1 MMEKENQQE
10 RYMTVEQALK
20 IIPIFN
26 EESTNDN
33 HAFQNS
39 CEFALQNIDPRQTEN
54 FVRGITTRLVGKA
67 YRPFRYKKVTSY
79 QEIKSALDAV
89 VSKRSTLAHLHS
101 KLSMLRMMVGES
113 IQQYSDRAE
122 QLFYDILEESVTTGG
137 LTDIDGITRITSKQ
151 VLTAF
156 MEGLPHDTRIIVKA
170 AKPDDLEEAVQYAI
184 EEETT
189 RASQQELR
197 RDNSDQKSGP
207 KTHQRNAKFPL
218 NGRQPGACFLCG
230 RTNHQARQCRASE
243 ADKARHRNT
252 NHKPGIERKE
262 VKIVT
267 CNYCKK
273 PNHTI
278 AECRKRKYV
287 NERKAQGSQG
297 QTSGNEPTPGPSG
310 GCSVKEIKTATF
322 NLQGLSISNPN

>member
-1 MMEKENQQE
+1 MSNSDHNGGSDNADLTDLSSSTSGELYEPSAEFYSDDSRVNLFRAEETLTRVNTTLVSIDSTLEETTYFLRSTDRRNKRRATTIMMEKENQQE

-26 EESTNDN
+26 GESMNDN

-170 AKPDDLEEAVQYAI
+170 ARPDDLEEAVQYAL

-189 RASQQELR
+189 RASQLELR
-197 RDNSDQKSGP
+197 RGNSD
-207 KTHQRNAKFPL
+207 
-218 NGRQPGACFLCG
+218 
-230 RTNHQARQCRASE
+230 
-243 ADKARHRNT
+243 
-252 NHKPGIERKE
+252 
-262 VKIVT
+262 
-267 CNYCKK
+267 
-273 PNHTI
+273 
-278 AECRKRKYV
+278 
-287 NERKAQGSQG
+287 
-297 QTSGNEPTPGPSG
+297 
-310 GCSVKEIKTATF
+310 
-322 NLQGLSISNPN
+322 